1 MLAERMTKIFEGM
14 DELMSDA
21 LTMNVDEDMFEYMD
35 EKTLKMFKAYMKLYD
50 EAKDLSLYMA
60 KMMDD
65 QDKKLDK
72 IIELL
77 EKK

>member
-1 MLAERMTKIFEGM
+1 MVAERMTKLFKGM
-14 DELMSDA
+14 DELMNDA
-21 LTMNVDEDMFEYMD
+21 LAMNVDKDMIECMD

-50 EAKDLSLYMA
+50 EVKDLSLYTA

-65 QDKKLDK
+65 QDEKLDK
-72 IIELL
+72 IIKLL